1 MPSLHFPTASS
12 SGVSAVA
19 LRPGFH
25 HRLPARLSPSFN
37 PLRLAPNPLISPKRR
52 ATTIS
57 SYQSPSSPLLH
68 GFQIKGSKTSLAP
81 FTVASSYPTS
91 PGSVSGDSE
100 VDKAKLAQ
108 VAKRLEKTSRY
119 FKRLGSIGFWGQ
131 LVSTLVAAVILS
143 FSVAVTG
150 KPTSPAT
157 FYATASGIAAGFVSV
172 FWSFGYIRLSERL
185 RRTAADPAKV
195 SVSAAASM
203 RTVVVR
209 FADAVADAAAYYIA
223 TAGFIGVNRRTRRS
237 DAVFSRRMLTLPPA
251 PPRADVVK
259 GLRSGIMVNLVGM
272 GAAILGMQATV
283 GFLVAKA
290 LTTSASP
297 FYQGVSQGYSP
308 VLALDVFLAS
318 ANTLLSHFLGLVCSL
333 ELLRSVTVP
342 SSESIAVPKV
352 A

>member
-1 MPSLHFPTASS
+1 MQSLLLPPASS

-19 LRPGFH
+19 LRPGFQH
-25 HRLPARLSPSFN
+25 SSNHQSLSTRSLPLFN
-37 PLRLAPNPLISPKRR
+37 PLLFAPKRK
-52 ATTIS
+52 TTIS
-57 SYQSPSSPLLH
+57 SYQSSPSLSVY
-68 GFQIKGSKTSLAP
+68 GFQIGGSKPSFAP
-81 FTVASSYPTS
+81 STVAFSSPTS
-91 PGSVSGDSE
+91 PSSVSGDNE

-131 LVSTLVAAVILS
+131 LVSTVVAAVILS
-143 FSVAVTG
+143 FSIVVTG

-157 FYATASGIAAGFVSV
+157 FYATASGIAASFVSV

-185 RRTAADPAKV
+185 RRTSIDPAK
-195 SVSAAASM
+195 
-203 RTVVVR
+203 
-209 FADAVADAAAYYIA
+209 
-223 TAGFIGVNRRTRRS
+223 
-237 DAVFSRRMLTLPPA
+237 A

-259 GLRSGIMVNLVGM
+259 GLRSGIMVNILGM
-272 GAAILGMQATV
+272 GAALLGMQATV

-290 LTTSASP
+290 LTTSANP

-308 VLALDVFLAS
+308 VLALDVFLVQAS

-342 SSESIAVPKV
+342 NSESVVVPKV

>member
-1 MPSLHFPTASS
+1 MRSLLLPPASS
-12 SGVSAVA
+12 SGISAVS
-19 LRPGFH
+19 LRPGFQQ
-25 HRLPARLSPSFN
+25 RLSIRLFPLFN
-37 PLRLAPNPLISPKRR
+37 VLAPNPHILPKPI
-52 ATTIS
+52 ATLS
-57 SYQSPSSPLLH
+57 SYQPPSSPLLYN
-68 GFQIKGSKTSLAP
+68 FQIQRSKPNLSP
-81 FTVASSYPTS
+81 STVAFSSPTS
-91 PGSVSGDSE
+91 PASVSGDDE

-143 FSVAVTG
+143 FSIVVTG

-157 FYATASGIAAGFVSV
+157 FYATASGIAAAFVSV
-172 FWSFGYIRLSERL
+172 FWSFGYIRLSETL
-185 RRTAADPAKV
+185 RRTAADPAK
-195 SVSAAASM
+195 
-203 RTVVVR
+203 
-209 FADAVADAAAYYIA
+209 
-223 TAGFIGVNRRTRRS
+223 
-237 DAVFSRRMLTLPPA
+237 A

-290 LTTSASP
+290 LTTSANP

-308 VLALDVFLAS
+308 VLGLDVFLVQAS

-342 SSESIAVPKV
+342 NSESVVVPKV

>member
-12 SGVSAVA
+12 SAVSAVS

-25 HRLPARLSPSFN
+25 QRLFPSFN
-37 PLRLAPNPLISPKRR
+37 PLRLAPNPLVSPKRR

-57 SYQSPSSPLLH
+57 SYQSPSSPLLY
-68 GFQIKGSKTSLAP
+68 GFQIKGSKASLAP

-119 FKRLGSIGFWGQ
+119 FKRLGSVGFWGQ
-131 LVSTLVAAVILS
+131 LVATLVAAVILS

-157 FYATASGIAAGFVSV
+157 FYATASGIAAAFVSV

-185 RRTAADPAKV
+185 RRTAADPAK
-195 SVSAAASM
+195 
-203 RTVVVR
+203 
-209 FADAVADAAAYYIA
+209 
-223 TAGFIGVNRRTRRS
+223 
-237 DAVFSRRMLTLPPA
+237 A

-272 GAAILGMQATV
+272 GAALLGMQATV